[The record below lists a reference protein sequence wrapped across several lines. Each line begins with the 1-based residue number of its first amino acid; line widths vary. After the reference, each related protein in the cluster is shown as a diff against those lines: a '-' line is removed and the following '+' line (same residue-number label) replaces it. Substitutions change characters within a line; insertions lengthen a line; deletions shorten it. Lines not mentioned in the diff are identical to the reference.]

1 MAQSAGRS
9 VKVYVLPEST
19 TPGIPEFPAGGVGIN
34 TTVASVNLQPGG
46 LSLTVASA
54 TGIVDGMI
62 LKVGDVTNV
71 EYFIVSGAPAGNVVT
86 LKSTAKPQNLHKIGE
101 AVVDVSPSTAKWKQ
115 VTDVRSIEPN
125 AERDLQRSQA
135 LTGLAVLS
143 AFRPGNYSN
152 DLSVQ
157 AELGIENSGLWLL
170 APMNTAYNTNGS
182 TPTLAD
188 DLDESGGTA
197 VGDTT
202 FETTGSGTYSAG
214 DFVVIN
220 PGGDTEEVVK
230 VLTHTGNTVTI
241 DPDVHFAGLRYAHAD
256 AEVTNKVV
264 APFTHKIK
272 TGADI
277 LRGLTFAVIFD
288 DNDFAVLIRGARC
301 GNENIDF
308 NTSDL
313 PTIDMSWQSR
323 ATQVFSEN
331 IFGTVNTAN
340 TLSHTPY
347 VHWETSLTIN
357 SVKLTTNLPES
368 LQLVKNVDLS
378 GSPVV
383 GSPYPASITP
393 GDSSFEGNMTTQLE
407 SLLFSELV
415 ATGSVV
421 PTKIN
426 MEYSLDA
433 NHSIEWDMPESIY
446 TGNINPTAPS
456 RDPITQAVQFISKL
470 NTAQNTDVIIT
481 YKNES
486 ATLNVGI

>member
-9 VKVYVLPEST
+9 VKVYVLPETT
-19 TPGIPEFPAGGVGIN
+19 TPGIPEFPAGSVN

-54 TGIVDGMI
+54 TGITDGKI
-62 LKVGDVTNV
+62 LRVGDVTNL
-71 EYFIVSGAPAGNVVT
+71 EYFIVDGAPAGNVVT
-86 LKSTAKPQNLHKIGE
+86 LKGTAKPQNLHKIGE
-101 AVVDVSPSTAKWKQ
+101 AVIDVTPATANWKQ

-143 AFRPGNYSN
+143 AFRPGNYTN

-170 APMNTAYNTNGS
+170 APMNTVYNSNGS

-188 DLDESGGTA
+188 DLDGA
-197 VGDTT
+197 VLKGAST
-202 FETTGSGTYSAG
+202 FNTTGSATYSNG
-214 DFVVIN
+214 DSVVIN
-220 PGGDTEEVVK
+220 PGGDTEEIIVVD
-230 VLTHTGNTVTI
+230 THSGNTVT
-241 DPDVHFAGLRYAHAD
+241 PDATIHPGGLKFAHAD

-264 APFTHKIK
+264 APYTHKIK

-277 LRGLTFAVIFD
+277 LQGLTYAVIFD
-288 DNDFAVLIRGARC
+288 DNNFAVLIRGARC
-301 GNENIDF
+301 GNENVDF
-308 NTSDL
+308 NTTDL

-323 ATQVFSEN
+323 ATQVFAEN
-331 IFGTVNTAN
+331 IFGTVSSAN
-340 TLSHTPY
+340 QLAHTPY
-347 VHWETSLTIN
+347 VHWETDLTIN

-378 GSPVV
+378 GAPVV

-421 PTKIN
+421 PTKVN
-426 MEYSLDA
+426 VEYSLDA
-433 NHSIEWDMPESIY
+433 NHSIEWNMPESIY

-456 RDPITQAVQFISKL
+456 RDPITQAIQFISKL
-470 NTAQNTDVIIT
+470 NTAQNTDVVIT

-486 ATLNVGI
+486 PTFNVGI